1 MAAVFCYVTCPER
14 AGALAIARALVE
26 EGLAAAGNVLGGARS
41 VYRWQGAVHEAD
53 EAVLVV
59 KTRAALADRVVARV
73 RELHPYA
80 CPAVAVLP
88 VAGGDPDYL
97 AWIEACGSG
106 LDQHS

>member
-14 AGALAIARALVE
+14 ASALAIARALVE

-59 KTRAALADRVVARV
+59 KTRAALVLGLAAIA
-73 RELHPYA
+73 LI
-80 CPAVAVLP
+80 PA
-88 VAGGDPDYL
+88 
-97 AWIEACGSG
+97 ISIG
-106 LDQHS
+106 LI